1 MQASFASSQQDR
13 VLGEHLASSLISEA
27 AEGADLD
34 LEAEDPE
41 SAPSSAIT
49 ANMDAALNVDI
60 RDGGLVKHAGPR
72 QSFVTSKVVA
82 VVVYVAI
89 TVVTL
94 IAHVV
99 SAFVYSKTWTLE
111 RKLFHLATYDICTE
125 HNSFEAIFSA
135 VFIRFICAGFAMAA
149 VLSIELDVPGGWP
162 EPGEDSPAN
171 SWSKSLFWRAILD
184 VSTVATVVVGWLL
197 VFWQA
202 GKMLLE
208 RFRPALSSAKL
219 LEEEDNTT
227 NTTVQL
233 AGTAVPLAWMQG
245 ADPEYELFSIQERL
259 FEQAH

>member
-1 MQASFASSQQDR
+1 
-13 VLGEHLASSLISEA
+13 
-27 AEGADLD
+27 
-34 LEAEDPE
+34 
-41 SAPSSAIT
+41 
-49 ANMDAALNVDI
+49 
-60 RDGGLVKHAGPR
+60 
-72 QSFVTSKVVA
+72 
-82 VVVYVAI
+82 
-89 TVVTL
+89 
-94 IAHVV
+94 
-99 SAFVYSKTWTLE
+99 
-111 RKLFHLATYDICTE
+111 
-125 HNSFEAIFSA
+125 
-135 VFIRFICAGFAMAA
+135 MAA